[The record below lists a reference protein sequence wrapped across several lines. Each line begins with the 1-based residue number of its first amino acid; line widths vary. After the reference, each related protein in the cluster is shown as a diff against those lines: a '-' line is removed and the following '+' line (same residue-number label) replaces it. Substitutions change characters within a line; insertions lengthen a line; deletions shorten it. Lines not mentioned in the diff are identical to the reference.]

1 MQGRGIH
8 TLSNILR
15 TCGPR
20 YRESVSWGGRVAVR
34 TRGQARG
41 RAGRRMQ
48 MVRPMGMQRRNVF
61 LLKRAGAASCTAH
74 GQVVFV
80 MYVRWPLV
88 PHSKGHEMTSR
99 DGGGRLLMMMGVAA
113 PARSAKSSRV
123 LPNAE
128 ALAAAAAR
136 GEESTIFRNEKKSDE
151 TKRDKYEHCN
161 GSSTLVTARRLL

>member
-1 MQGRGIH
+1 
-8 TLSNILR
+8 
-15 TCGPR
+15 
-20 YRESVSWGGRVAVR
+20 
-34 TRGQARG
+34 
-41 RAGRRMQ
+41 MQ

-61 LLKRAGAASCTAH
+61 LLQRAGAASCTAH

-136 GEESTIFRNEKKSDE
+136 GEESSEMKRNQTRPKE
-151 TKRDKYEHCN
+151 T
-161 GSSTLVTARRLL
+161 SMSIVTARRLL